1 MVDLASCYFCGSVE
15 SLKEYPVI
23 PQDLY
28 PPDEVQ
34 RTVVVCPTCREK
46 LASVLEP
53 VLGYLDAP
61 ESAEQAT
68 SPSANAT
75 SADASTRPDERTT
88 ESAAHSTANDRPAT
102 GTDGPTSGGSEKPS
116 NAASSQAP
124 TRTAGNGA
132 GDADLLDKIEH
143 DRERVYTDSR
153 DAGYRW
159 DPDDTGSSNGLPD
172 SAKQV
177 ARLLQNRDFPVERAT
192 IEDLATGAY
201 DIRRRECREA
211 IDALVREGYLTESDG
226 VLREA

>member
-1 MVDLASCYFCGSVE
+1 MVDLASCYFCGAVE

-23 PQDLY
+23 PQDFY

-53 VLGYLDAP
+53 VLGYLEAP
-61 ESAEQAT
+61 ETADHPTSASSSSTPANVSTPADERST
-68 SPSANAT
+68 DSPSAT
-75 SADASTRPDERTT
+75 VTT
-88 ESAAHSTANDRPAT
+88 KDRPAST
-102 GTDGPTSGGSEKPS
+102 TNRSRNAGEDTPQETSSP
-116 NAASSQAP
+116 ATA
-124 TRTAGNGA
+124 TAGNGA
-132 GDADLLDKIEH
+132 NESSLMDKIEH
-143 DRERVYTDSR
+143 DRERVYTESR

-172 SAKQV
+172 TAKQV

-192 IEDLATGAY
+192 IEDLASGAY
-201 DIRRRECREA
+201 DIHRSDCREA

>member
-34 RTVVVCPTCREK
+34 CTVVVCPTCREK
-46 LASVLEP
+46 LAAVLEP
-53 VLGYLDAP
+53 VFGYLDAP
-61 ESAEQAT
+61 ESADQSTREASAAPRAAGSPRAEERTPESGVGESVSNDRTAKAT
-68 SPSANAT
+68 DR
-75 SADASTRPDERTT
+75 ADAGGA
-88 ESAAHSTANDRPAT
+88 ESPPTASSRGTP
-102 GTDGPTSGGSEKPS
+102 TDG
-116 NAASSQAP
+116 
-124 TRTAGNGA
+124 NGTND
-132 GDADLLDKIEH
+132 GTLLDKIEH

-159 DPDDTGSSNGLPD
+159 DPGDTSSSNGLPA

-177 ARLLQNRDFPVERAT
+177 ARLLQNRDFPVDRAT
-192 IEDLATGAY
+192 IEDLASGAY
-201 DIRRRECREA
+201 DIQLAECREA
-211 IDALVREGYLTESDG
+211 IDALVQEGYLTESDG